1 MICVYVCLLL
11 VLPNRDWTRMQS
23 KIEDTFDSLEHY
35 IRSMQSFVRE
45 QVCVSVHVCLS
56 VCLSVC
62 VCACVCVC
70 AGLSLLNQRCD
81 VTTGHA

>member
-1 MICVYVCLLL
+1 MICVYVCLVFL
-11 VLPNRDWTRMQS
+11 LPNRDWTRMQS
-23 KIEDTFDSLEHY
+23 KIEDTFDSFEHY
-35 IRSMQSFVRE
+35 FRSMQSFVRE

-56 VCLSVC
+56 VY
-62 VCACVCVC
+62 VCASVCVC